1 MGGKV
6 DERKHQHRIIHI
18 GVICM
23 GTWHVIVVVIL
34 PQLTDR
40 QRHLLTVLLSVGID
54 KATGSMA
61 KIPPY

>member
-1 MGGKV
+1 
-6 DERKHQHRIIHI
+6 
-18 GVICM
+18 M
-23 GTWHVIVVVIL
+23 GTCHVIVVVIL

-54 KATGSMA
+54 KATGSMV